1 MLKDSLEETQQVK
14 KSSLTFAP
22 EAGTQRLRDVIN
34 KGVTEQDLVEKVTD
48 AFQGG
53 WSSVKLYFMIGL
65 PTETYEDL
73 DGIGH
78 LAQVVNRAYFTVP
91 KEKRARGL
99 RVTCSASSFVP
110 KPFTPFQW
118 EPQDT
123 QQQIKD
129 KQAYLREV
137 LRRIK
142 GVNFNWHEPELSY
155 LEACFSRGDRRLGK
169 VLERAV
175 EKGCILDGWS
185 EQFRFDTWMEAFQEC
200 GLDPEWYAYRRR
212 EKDEILPWDFIDAGV
227 TKAFLWRE
235 KERAE
240 RGEITP
246 DCRKGCQG
254 CGLRRFEGVC
264 QG

>member
-1 MLKDSLEETQQVK
+1 M
-14 KSSLTFAP
+14 
-22 EAGTQRLRDVIN
+22 
-34 KGVTEQDLVEKVTD
+34 
-48 AFQGG
+48 
-53 WSSVKLYFMIGL
+53 KLYFMIGL
-65 PTETYEDL
+65 PTETLEDL

-78 LAQVVNRAYFTVP
+78 LAQVVNQAYFKVP

-118 EPQDT
+118 EPQNT

-129 KQAYLREV
+129 KQAYLRDV

-142 GVNFNWHEPELSY
+142 GVNFNWHEPEVSY
-155 LEACFSRGDRRLGK
+155 LEACFSRGDRRIGR

-175 EKGCILDGWS
+175 EKGCLLDGWS
-185 EQFRFDTWMEAFQEC
+185 EQFKFDKWMEAFADC

-212 EKDEILPWDFIDAGV
+212 GKDEILPWDFIDAGV
-227 TKAFLWRE
+227 TKSFLWRE

-240 RGEITP
+240 RAEVTP

-264 QG
+264 RA